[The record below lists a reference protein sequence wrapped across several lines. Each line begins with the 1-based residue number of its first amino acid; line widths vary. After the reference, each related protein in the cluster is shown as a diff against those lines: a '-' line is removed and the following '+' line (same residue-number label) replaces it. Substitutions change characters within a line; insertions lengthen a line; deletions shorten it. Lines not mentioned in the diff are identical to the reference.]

1 MGNGRNPFDC
11 SSMSQASAELALP
24 INPPSRG
31 GNVGRWNDGAR
42 SLCTPLIWP
51 KAVAVR
57 AGAVA
62 VGLSMSWKFLIMST
76 TAENEKSGS
85 SSLEATNSARS
96 LSKSLGAGGQA

>member
-11 SSMSQASAELALP
+11 SSMSRASAKLALS

-31 GNVGRWNDGAR
+31 DVGRWNAR
-42 SLCTPLIWP
+42 AWSLSTPLIWS

-62 VGLSMSWKFLIMST
+62 VGLSMLWKFLTMST
-76 TAENEKSGS
+76 TAENEKSVS
-85 SSLEATNSARS
+85 SWLEATDSARS

>member
-1 MGNGRNPFDC
+1 MGDGRNPFDC
-11 SSMSQASAELALP
+11 SSMSRASAELALS

-31 GNVGRWNDGAR
+31 DVGRRNAGAQ
-42 SLCTPLIWP
+42 SLCTPLIWS

-62 VGLSMSWKFLIMST
+62 AGLSMSWKFLIMST
-76 TAENEKSGS
+76 TAESEKSGS
-85 SSLEATNSARS
+85 SSSEATDSARS